1 MKSELPSRI
10 LLGSSEIELHYKR
23 PLFETMFHISS
34 AEDADKALRSCIN
47 LYQLDLKEHF
57 WILTLTSAN
66 RLISITESTV
76 GSSAGVIINIKEI
89 LQIALKTNSSRLI
102 VAHSHPSGN
111 LTISSS
117 DKKQTLKLQKA
128 CALLDVQLLDHLI
141 ITSESFLSFTYEGI
155 L

>member
-1 MKSELPSRI
+1 MNSELPSTV

-23 PLFETMFHISS
+23 PLFETMFYISS

-47 LYQLDLKEHF
+47 LKQLDLKESF

-76 GSSAGVIINIKEI
+76 GSSAGVIISIKEI

-102 VAHSHPSGN
+102 VAHSHPSGS
-111 LTISSS
+111 LVIS
-117 DKKQTLKLQKA
+117 KQDLKHTQKLQRA
-128 CALLDVQLLDHLI
+128 CKLLDITLLDHLI
-141 ITSESFLSFTYEGI
+141 ITSESFISFVYEDA